1 MSSVLVVKVFREDTR
16 QTVSGI
22 RVTVSGGYGEK
33 YTDGNGKAVFELP
46 DGVNYVDVYVN
57 GSHVKNH
64 DITKGDL
71 MPLVSPSGYYTGRT
85 L

>member
-22 RVTVSGGYGEK
+22 RVSLGGGYGETK
-33 YTDGNGKAVFELP
+33 TDNKGKAVFVLP

-64 DITKGDL
+64 YVADGDL
-71 MPLVSPSGYYTGRT
+71 MPLVSSSGYYMGKV